1 MSVNEIN
8 DNILNDI
15 SIKINLKNFS
25 NLIKKLDNNISY
37 QNIIDITRFFMKNG
51 YGGNIILREMS
62 KKIITSNKLNDLQKS
77 MIFLKLSKLDH
88 LLNNGSD
95 EELIIINFLSYF
107 SYVLNNYNKI

>member
-1 MSVNEIN
+1 
-8 DNILNDI
+8 
-15 SIKINLKNFS
+15 
-25 NLIKKLDNNISY
+25 
-37 QNIIDITRFFMKNG
+37 MKNG

-107 SYVLNNYNKI
+107 SYVLNNYK